1 MIENDGWP
9 EVNAT
14 KCNGGGG
21 CLVVRKVAGLYVLED
36 TKTRQ
41 CLVFS
46 KREYRSFRR
55 QVVEGYWPRVL
66 LRLLKQALPL
76 AQAAASAVRLVKSVL
91 GQTSA

>member
-1 MIENDGWP
+1 MVENDDWQ

-21 CLVVRKVAGLYVLED
+21 CLVVRKESGVYVLED

-41 CLVFS
+41 CLVVS
-46 KREYRSFRR
+46 KQEYRDFRSL
-55 QVVEGYWPRVL
+55 VVAGYWPEVL

-76 AQAAASAVRLVKSVL
+76 AQAVAGVVRLVKCVL
-91 GQTSA
+91 GQSRA

>member
-1 MIENDGWP
+1 MIENDSWP
-9 EVNAT
+9 EVNSA

-36 TKTRQ
+36 TKTDQ

-55 QVVEGYWPRVL
+55 QVLEGYWPQVL

-76 AQAAASAVRLVKSVL
+76 AQAVACAVCLVKYVL
-91 GQTSA
+91 GRTRG